1 MRALQANLL
10 GGVNRARKLLG
21 AWREHMKSVIAAC
34 AAALLAASCATAP
47 DFPSQRERLARQI
60 ADDAVGFNEAYAQ
73 AVSAQILLNIL
84 RSRDRLPRHYLAMTG
99 ISDSPS
105 WTTSRS
111 ATLGG
116 VPLGDINS
124 PWGIGELG
132 MSRENSSRP
141 SYAVQP
147 FSAETL
153 TRTAFQPTPSNVFEH
168 YWYSGWPRDL
178 LLLMMVETIEKTG
191 PDGHLYTYTNEANTI
206 FDDCVASV
214 QTDGC
219 DFVREVR
226 AFLASAAEHPLQRNI
241 DMNAGR
247 PICGLV
253 EAYGPSA
260 PVRPMAPREGQVC
273 DPQFAVG
280 GNTLR
285 LRLRSLDD
293 MVYYVGELLRAD
305 TTHAGPGRVIEA
317 QVTVRAAGLR
327 GGGQGVPLFRVAPT
341 HDTSHGNYA
350 AEISYGGHRYRAGP
364 AIGRSCS
371 EATANGVCQDVA
383 EEGDRSSSVLS
394 LIAEIL
400 ALNQSPDA
408 IRAPSRLIAE

>member
-1 MRALQANLL
+1 
-10 GGVNRARKLLG
+10 
-21 AWREHMKSVIAAC
+21 MKSVITAC
-34 AAALLAASCATAP
+34 AAALLLASCATAP

-116 VPLGDINS
+116 VPLGDIGS
-124 PWGIGELG
+124 PWGFGELAT
-132 MSRENSSRP
+132 SRERSTRP

-153 TRTAFQPTPSNVFEH
+153 TRTAFQPTPANVFEH

-178 LLLMMVETIEKTG
+178 LLLMMVEQIEKT
-191 PDGHLYTYTNEANTI
+191 DATGHLYAYTNEANTI
-206 FDDCVASV
+206 FNDCVASV
-214 QTDGC
+214 QTEGC
-219 DFVREVR
+219 DFVREIR
-226 AFLASAAEHPLQRNI
+226 AFLVAAEEHPRQRGIDLQN
-241 DMNAGR
+241 GR
-247 PICGLV
+247 ALCGLV

-260 PVRPMAPREGQVC
+260 PVRPVAPAAGQTC
-273 DPQFAVG
+273 DPVFVVG

-305 TTHAGPGRVIEA
+305 STNAAPGDVIEA

-327 GGGQGVPLFRVAPT
+327 GGGEGVPLFRVVPAS
-341 HDTSHGNYA
+341 DTAHSNFA
-350 AEISYGGHRYRAGP
+350 AEITYAGHRYRAGP
-364 AIGRSCS
+364 AIGRSCAD
-371 EATANGVCQDVA
+371 ETPEGVCQDIA

-408 IRAPSRLIAE
+408 IRAPNRLIAE

>member
-1 MRALQANLL
+1 
-10 GGVNRARKLLG
+10 
-21 AWREHMKSVIAAC
+21 MKSVIAAA

-47 DFPSQRERLARQI
+47 QIPSQRERLTRQI
-60 ADDAVGFNEAYAQ
+60 ADDAVGFNEAYGQ

-84 RSRDRLPRHYLAMTG
+84 RSRDRLPRYYLAMTG

-105 WTTSRS
+105 WSTTQS
-111 ATLGG
+111 AAVGGIPLGG
-116 VPLGDINS
+116 GIGT
-124 PWGIGELG
+124 PWGVGGLG
-132 MSRENSSRP
+132 VEREHASRP

-147 FSAETL
+147 FDAATL
-153 TRTAFQPTPSNVFEH
+153 ARTAFQPTPSSVFEH

-178 LLLMMVETIEKTG
+178 LMLMMVESIEKTDA
-191 PDGHLYTYTNEANTI
+191 DGHTYTFTNEANTI

-214 QTDGC
+214 RTDGC

-226 AFLASAAEHPLQRNI
+226 AFLETSQQHPYQRGIDLQR
-241 DMNAGR
+241 GR
-247 PICGLV
+247 ALCGLV
-253 EAYGPSA
+253 EAYNPAS
-260 PVRPMAPREGQVC
+260 PVRPVAPREGQICEPV
-273 DPQFAVG
+273 FAVG
-280 GNTLR
+280 ADTLR

-293 MVYYVGELLRAD
+293 MVYYVGELLRAGGMR
-305 TTHAGPGRVIEA
+305 AAPGEAIEA

-327 GGGQGVPLFRVAPT
+327 GGGQGVPLFRVVPA
-341 HDTSHGNYA
+341 HDSAHGIYA
-350 AEISYGGHRYRAGP
+350 AEIAYGGQRFRAGP
-364 AIGRSCS
+364 AIGRSCGEQAS
-371 EATANGVCQDVA
+371 DGVCRDVA

>member
-1 MRALQANLL
+1 
-10 GGVNRARKLLG
+10 
-21 AWREHMKSVIAAC
+21 MKSVIAAF
-34 AAALLAASCATAP
+34 AAALLVASCASAP

-124 PWGIGELG
+124 PWGVGGLGVSGE
-132 MSRENSSRP
+132 RSSRP

-178 LLLMMVETIEKTG
+178 LLLMMVESIEKIG

-206 FDDCVASV
+206 ANDCVASV
-214 QTDGC
+214 QTEGC
-219 DFVREVR
+219 EFVREMR
-226 AFLASAAEHPLQRNI
+226 AFLAAAEQHPLQSNI
-241 DMNAGR
+241 DLTTGR
-247 PICGLV
+247 ALCGLV
-253 EAYGPSA
+253 EAYGPVA
-260 PVRPMAPREGQVC
+260 PVRPIAPREGQVC
-273 DPQFAVG
+273 DPVFAIG
-280 GNTLR
+280 GDTLR

-305 TTHAGPGRVIEA
+305 ATQVGPDGVIEA
-317 QVTVRAAGLR
+317 QITIRAAGLR
-327 GGGQGVPLFRVAPT
+327 GGGRGVPLFRVMPVSEAAR
-341 HDTSHGNYA
+341 GYYA
-350 AEISYGGHRYRAGP
+350 AEVSYGGHRYRAGP
-364 AIGRSCS
+364 AIGRSCA
-371 EATANGVCQDVA
+371 EASAVGVCEDVA

>member
-1 MRALQANLL
+1 
-10 GGVNRARKLLG
+10 
-21 AWREHMKSVIAAC
+21 MKSFVAAC

-47 DFPSQRERLARQI
+47 DIPSQRERLTRQI
-60 ADDAVGFNEAYAQ
+60 ADDAVAFNEAYAQ

-84 RSRDRLPRHYLAMTG
+84 RSRDRMPRHYLAMTG

-116 VPLGDINS
+116 VPLGDIDS
-124 PWGIGELG
+124 PWGFGELSA
-132 MSRENSSRP
+132 SRERTSRP

-153 TRTAFQPTPSNVFEH
+153 TRTAFQPTPANVFEH

-191 PDGHLYTYTNEANTI
+191 PDNHLYTYTNEANTI

-214 QTDGC
+214 QTEGC

-226 AFLASAAEHPLQRNI
+226 AFLAAADEHPRQRSIDLQN
-241 DMNAGR
+241 GR
-247 PICGLV
+247 PLCGLV
-253 EAYGPSA
+253 DAYGPTA
-260 PVRPMAPREGQVC
+260 PVRPVAPREGQVC
-273 DPQFAVG
+273 DPVFVVG
-280 GNTLR
+280 GYTLH

-305 TTHAGPGRVIEA
+305 TTRAGPGAAIEA
-317 QVTVRAAGLR
+317 QVTIRAAGLR
-327 GGGQGVPLFRVAPT
+327 GGGRGVPLFRVVPAT
-341 HDTSHGNYA
+341 GSGRYA
-350 AEISYGGHRYRAGP
+350 AEIAYGGHRYRAGP
-364 AIGRSCS
+364 AIGRSCGD
-371 EATANGVCQDVA
+371 ETAEGLCRDVA
-383 EEGDRSSSVLS
+383 DEGDRSSSVIS

>member
-1 MRALQANLL
+1 
-10 GGVNRARKLLG
+10 
-21 AWREHMKSVIAAC
+21 MKSAIAVC
-34 AAALLAASCATAP
+34 AAALLLASCATAP
-47 DFPSQRERLARQI
+47 AFPSQRERLTRQI

-73 AVSAQILLNIL
+73 AVSSQILLNIL

-105 WTTSRS
+105 WTTSSS

-116 VPLGDINS
+116 VPLGNIGS
-124 PWGIGELG
+124 PWGFGELG
-132 MSRENSSRP
+132 ASRERSSRP

-178 LLLMMVETIEKTG
+178 LLLMMAESIEKTG
-191 PDGHLYTYTNEANTI
+191 ADGHLYTYTNEANTI

-214 QTDGC
+214 QTEGC

-226 AFLASAAEHPLQRNI
+226 AFLAAAAEHPRPRGIN
-241 DMNAGR
+241 METGR
-247 PICGLV
+247 PLCGLV
-253 EAYGPSA
+253 EAFGPTT

-273 DPQFAVG
+273 DPVFAVG
-280 GNTLR
+280 GDTV
-285 LRLRSLDD
+285 RLRSLDD

-305 TTHAGPGRVIEA
+305 STHAAPGEATEA
-317 QVTVRAAGLR
+317 QVTIRAAGLR
-327 GGGQGVPLFRVAPT
+327 GGGQGVPLFRVTPARDAT
-341 HDTSHGNYA
+341 HEIFA
-350 AEISYGGHRYRAGP
+350 AEIAYGGHRYRAGP
-364 AIGRSCS
+364 AIGRSCGEQS
-371 EATANGVCQDVA
+371 DEGACRDVA

>member
-1 MRALQANLL
+1 
-10 GGVNRARKLLG
+10 
-21 AWREHMKSVIAAC
+21 MKSVIAAC
-34 AAALLAASCATAP
+34 AAALLVASCATAP
-47 DFPSQRERLARQI
+47 DFPSRRERLVRQI

-116 VPLGDINS
+116 VPLGDISS

-132 MSRENSSRP
+132 ISRERSSRP

-147 FSAETL
+147 FSADTL

-178 LLLMMVETIEKTG
+178 LLLMMVESIEKTG
-191 PDGHLYTYTNEANTI
+191 PDGHLDTYTNEANTI
-206 FDDCVASV
+206 ADDCVVSV
-214 QTDGC
+214 QTEGC

-226 AFLASAAEHPLQRNI
+226 AFLAASEAHPLQR
-241 DMNAGR
+241 DVDLTAGR
-247 PICGLV
+247 PLCGLV
-253 EAYGPSA
+253 EAYGPNT
-260 PVRPMAPREGQVC
+260 PVHPIAPREGHAC
-273 DPQFAVG
+273 DPVFAVG
-280 GNTLR
+280 GDTLR

-305 TTHAGPGRVIEA
+305 TTQVGPDGIVEA

-327 GGGQGVPLFRVAPT
+327 GGGRGVPLFRVMPAS
-341 HDTSHGNYA
+341 DAAQGYYA
-350 AEISYGGHRYRAGP
+350 AEIDYGGHRYRAAP
-364 AIGRSCS
+364 AIGRSCI
-371 EATANGVCQDVA
+371 EAAASGVCEDLA

-408 IRAPSRLIAE
+408 IRAPNRLIAE

>member
-1 MRALQANLL
+1 
-10 GGVNRARKLLG
+10 
-21 AWREHMKSVIAAC
+21 MKSFVAAC
-34 AAALLAASCATAP
+34 AAALLAASCATTP
-47 DFPSQRERLARQI
+47 DIPSQRERLTRQI
-60 ADDAVGFNEAYAQ
+60 ADDAVAFNEAYAQ
-73 AVSAQILLNIL
+73 AVSAQVLLNIL
-84 RSRDRLPRHYLAMTG
+84 RSRDRMPRHYLAMTG

-116 VPLGDINS
+116 VPLGDIDS
-124 PWGIGELG
+124 PWGFGELSA
-132 MSRENSSRP
+132 SRERTSRP

-153 TRTAFQPTPSNVFEH
+153 TRTAFQPTPANVFEH

-191 PDGHLYTYTNEANTI
+191 PDNHLYTYTNEANTI

-214 QTDGC
+214 QTEGC

-226 AFLASAAEHPLQRNI
+226 AFLAAADEHPRQRGIDLQS
-241 DMNAGR
+241 GR
-247 PICGLV
+247 PLCGLV
-253 EAYGPSA
+253 DAYGPTA
-260 PVRPMAPREGQVC
+260 PVRPVAPREGQVC
-273 DPQFAVG
+273 DPVFVVG
-280 GNTLR
+280 GYTLH

-305 TTHAGPGRVIEA
+305 TTRAGPGAAIEA
-317 QVTVRAAGLR
+317 QVTIRAAGLR
-327 GGGQGVPLFRVAPT
+327 GGGRGVPLFRVVPAT
-341 HDTSHGNYA
+341 GSGRYA
-350 AEISYGGHRYRAGP
+350 AEIAYGGHRYRAGP
-364 AIGRSCS
+364 AIGRSCGD
-371 EATANGVCQDVA
+371 ETAEGLCRDVA
-383 EEGDRSSSVLS
+383 DEGDRSSSVIS

>member
-1 MRALQANLL
+1 
-10 GGVNRARKLLG
+10 
-21 AWREHMKSVIAAC
+21 MKSFVAAC
-34 AAALLAASCATAP
+34 AAALLAASCATAH
-47 DFPSQRERLARQI
+47 DIPSQRERLTRQI

-84 RSRDRLPRHYLAMTG
+84 RSRDRMPRHYLAMTG

-116 VPLGDINS
+116 VPLGDIDS
-124 PWGIGELG
+124 PWGFGELSA
-132 MSRENSSRP
+132 SRERTSRP

-153 TRTAFQPTPSNVFEH
+153 TRTAFQPTPANVFEH

-191 PDGHLYTYTNEANTI
+191 PDDHLYTYTNEANTI

-214 QTDGC
+214 QTEGC

-226 AFLASAAEHPLQRNI
+226 AFLAAAEEHPRQRGIDLQS
-241 DMNAGR
+241 GR
-247 PICGLV
+247 PLCGLV
-253 EAYGPSA
+253 DAYGPTA
-260 PVRPMAPREGQVC
+260 PVRPIAPREGQVC
-273 DPQFAVG
+273 DPVFVAG
-280 GNTLR
+280 GYTLH

-305 TTHAGPGRVIEA
+305 TTRAAPGAAIEA
-317 QVTVRAAGLR
+317 QVTIRAAGLR
-327 GGGQGVPLFRVAPT
+327 GGGRGVPLFRVVPAT
-341 HDTSHGNYA
+341 AHGNYA
-350 AEISYGGHRYRAGP
+350 AEIAYGGHRYRAGP
-364 AIGRSCS
+364 AIGRSCGD
-371 EATANGVCQDVA
+371 ETAEGMCRDVA
-383 EEGDRSSSVLS
+383 DEGDRSSSVIS

>member
-1 MRALQANLL
+1 
-10 GGVNRARKLLG
+10 
-21 AWREHMKSVIAAC
+21 MKSFVAAC

-47 DFPSQRERLARQI
+47 DIPTRRERLTRQI

-116 VPLGDINS
+116 VPLGDIGS
-124 PWGIGELG
+124 PWGIGELST
-132 MSRENSSRP
+132 SRERTSRP

-153 TRTAFQPTPSNVFEH
+153 TRTAFQPTPANVFEH

-191 PDGHLYTYTNEANTI
+191 PDNHLYTYTNEANTI
-206 FDDCVASV
+206 FNDCVASV
-214 QTDGC
+214 QTEGC
-219 DFVREVR
+219 DFVREIR
-226 AFLASAAEHPLQRNI
+226 AFLAAAEEHPRQRGV
-241 DMNAGR
+241 DMQTGR
-247 PICGLV
+247 PLCGLV
-253 EAYGPSA
+253 EAYGPTA
-260 PVRPMAPREGQVC
+260 PVRPIAPREGQVC
-273 DPQFAVG
+273 DPVFAVG
-280 GNTLR
+280 GYTLH

-305 TTHAGPGRVIEA
+305 TTHAAPGAAIEA

-327 GGGQGVPLFRVAPT
+327 GGGRGVPLFRVVPAT
-341 HDTSHGNYA
+341 AHGHYA
-350 AEISYGGHRYRAGP
+350 AEIAYGGHRYRAGP
-364 AIGRSCS
+364 AIGRSCGD
-371 EATANGVCQDVA
+371 ETAEGMCRDVA
-383 EEGDRSSSVLS
+383 DEGDRSSSVIS

>member
-1 MRALQANLL
+1 
-10 GGVNRARKLLG
+10 
-21 AWREHMKSVIAAC
+21 MKSFVAVC
-34 AAALLAASCATAP
+34 AATLLVASCVTAP
-47 DFPSQRERLARQI
+47 DIPSQRERLTRQI

-84 RSRDRLPRHYLAMTG
+84 RSRDRMPRHYLAMTG

-105 WTTSRS
+105 WTTSQS

-132 MSRENSSRP
+132 ASRERSSRP

-153 TRTAFQPTPSNVFEH
+153 TRTAFQPTPPNVFAH
-168 YWYSGWPRDL
+168 YWFSGWPRDM

-191 PDGHLYTYTNEANTI
+191 PDGHLYTYTNEANGI
-206 FDDCVASV
+206 VNDCAAGVE
-214 QTDGC
+214 TDGC
-219 DFVREVR
+219 EFVREVR
-226 AFLASAAEHPLQRNI
+226 RFLASSSEHPLERNL
-241 DMNAGR
+241 DLEHGR
-247 PICGLV
+247 PLCGLV
-253 EAYGPSA
+253 EAYGPTS
-260 PVRPMAPREGQVC
+260 PVRPLAPREGQIC
-273 DPQFAVG
+273 DPVFAVG
-280 GNTLR
+280 GDTIR
-285 LRLRSLDD
+285 FRLRSLDD
-293 MVYYVGELLRAD
+293 MVYYIGELLRLD
-305 TTHAGPGRVIEA
+305 TTRGAPGGVIEA

-327 GGGQGVPLFRVAPT
+327 GDGHGVPLFRVVPAQGNA
-341 HDTSHGNYA
+341 HDIYA
-350 AEISYGGHRYRAGP
+350 AEISYSGHRYRAGR
-364 AIGRSCS
+364 AVGRSCA
-371 EATANGVCQDVA
+371 EETPDGVCRDGA

>member
-1 MRALQANLL
+1 
-10 GGVNRARKLLG
+10 
-21 AWREHMKSVIAAC
+21 MKSFVAAC

-47 DFPSQRERLARQI
+47 DIPSQRERLTRQI

-84 RSRDRLPRHYLAMTG
+84 RSRDRMPRHYLAMTG

-116 VPLGDINS
+116 VPLGDIDS
-124 PWGIGELG
+124 PWGFGELSA
-132 MSRENSSRP
+132 SRERTSRP

-153 TRTAFQPTPSNVFEH
+153 TRTAFQPTPANVFEH

-191 PDGHLYTYTNEANTI
+191 PDNHLYTYTNEANTI

-214 QTDGC
+214 QTEGC

-226 AFLASAAEHPLQRNI
+226 AFLAAADEHPRQRGIDLQN
-241 DMNAGR
+241 GR
-247 PICGLV
+247 PLCGLV
-253 EAYGPSA
+253 DAYGPTA
-260 PVRPMAPREGQVC
+260 PVRPVAPREGQVC
-273 DPQFAVG
+273 DPVFVVG
-280 GNTLR
+280 GYTLH

-305 TTHAGPGRVIEA
+305 TTRAGPGAAIEA
-317 QVTVRAAGLR
+317 QVTIRAAGLR
-327 GGGQGVPLFRVAPT
+327 GGGRGVPLFRVVPAT
-341 HDTSHGNYA
+341 GSGRYA
-350 AEISYGGHRYRAGP
+350 AEIAYGGHRYRAGP
-364 AIGRSCS
+364 AIGRSCGD
-371 EATANGVCQDVA
+371 ETAEGLCRDVA
-383 EEGDRSSSVLS
+383 DEGDRSSSVIS